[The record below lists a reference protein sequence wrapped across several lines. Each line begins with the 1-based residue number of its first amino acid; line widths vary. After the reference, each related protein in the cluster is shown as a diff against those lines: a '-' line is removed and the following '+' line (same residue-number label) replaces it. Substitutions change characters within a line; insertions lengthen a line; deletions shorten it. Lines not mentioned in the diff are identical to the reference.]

1 MELKQENNGKELE
14 DLRSENRKLVL
25 QISDIFHMLRDEA
38 LIEEGELSDLLNIL
52 NKYDV
57 DLESLIHHTKK

>member
-1 MELKQENNGKELE
+1 MNLKHKRKSYEEELE

-38 LIEEGELSDLLNIL
+38 LIEEGELSELLNIL
-52 NKYDV
+52 NKYGV
-57 DLESLIHHTKK
+57 DLESLIHHT

>member
-1 MELKQENNGKELE
+1 MNLKHKRKSYEEELE

-38 LIEEGELSDLLNIL
+38 LIEEGELSELLNIL
-52 NKYDV
+52 NKYGV
-57 DLESLIHHTKK
+57 DLESLIHHS